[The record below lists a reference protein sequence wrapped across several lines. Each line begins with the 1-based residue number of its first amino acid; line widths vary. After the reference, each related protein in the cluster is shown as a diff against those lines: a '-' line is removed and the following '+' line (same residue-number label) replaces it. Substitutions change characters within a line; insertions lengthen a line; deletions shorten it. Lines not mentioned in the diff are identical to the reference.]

1 MSRIVY
7 SYGLM
12 ALVANPDPLM
22 NCQNH
27 SDDAE
32 NAREDFAC
40 ELDDDNSKLRLSNDG
55 TVVFIDLNMGSD
67 DDLAHLRL
75 QIGDETPVPIDVAA
89 LYNEAKKYNIELIH
103 NTQRVFQCTWWNGSD
118 SPMKRLTA
126 DSYTKRLSFGGN
138 HA

>member
-12 ALVANPDPLM
+12 ALVANPNPLM
-22 NCQNH
+22 NCQDH

-89 LYNEAKKYNIELIH
+89 LYDEAKKYNIELIH
-103 NTQRVFQCTWWNGSD
+103 NTQRAFPVYLVEWQRFSD
-118 SPMKRLTA
+118 ETPHCRQLHQT
-126 DSYTKRLSFGGN
+126 SFIRR
-138 HA
+138 

>member
-22 NCQNH
+22 DCSNESH
-27 SDDAE
+27 EGYDAREAFADKLE
-32 NAREDFAC
+32 NAYSILNLSYDGKIVFLDFNKHNHA
-40 ELDDDNSKLRLSNDG
+40 DG
-55 TVVFIDLNMGSD
+55 MHF
-67 DDLAHLRL
+67 RL
-75 QIGDETPVPIDVAA
+75 QIGDETPVPIDVVA
-89 LYNEAKKYNIELIH
+89 LYDEAKKYNIELVH